1 MLINWFSVLYVNS
14 FLSFLDRDFNRITN
28 RDFGDVALHNE
39 KACDKLIMIISNCG
53 FYIKDL
59 KKKWKS
65 YSLLLNAFEPEC
77 IISRKFITYAAW

>member
-14 FLSFLDRDFNRITN
+14 FLPFLDRDFNRVTN

-59 KKKWKS
+59 KK
-65 YSLLLNAFEPEC
+65 NGNDIHCF
-77 IISRKFITYAAW
+77 